1 VKGLFFYLYL
11 MIDLYSRTIVGG
23 EVYACESAAY
33 AAEVVRRA
41 VLVEQCRDQPV
52 VRHADNGSPM
62 KGSALLETLY
72 RLGVV
77 TSYSRPRVSND
88 NPFSEAVF
96 RTCKYRPEY
105 PEHGF
110 ASLEAARAWI
120 LQFVTWY
127 NHDHRHSRIRF
138 VTPHERHS
146 GQEAAIIAQREA
158 VYEQA
163 KARHPERWQ
172 GAIRNWKP
180 VTEVWLNPAA
190 EVLDKVPG
198 LPQTE

>member
-1 VKGLFFYLYL
+1 
-11 MIDLYSRTIVGG
+11 M
-23 EVYACESAAY
+23 
-33 AAEVVRRA
+33 
-41 VLVEQCRDQPV
+41 
-52 VRHADNGSPM
+52 
-62 KGSALLETLY
+62 
-72 RLGVV
+72 
-77 TSYSRPRVSND
+77 
-88 NPFSEAVF
+88 
-96 RTCKYRPEY
+96 
-105 PEHGF
+105 
-110 ASLEAARAWI
+110 
-120 LQFVTWY
+120 TWY